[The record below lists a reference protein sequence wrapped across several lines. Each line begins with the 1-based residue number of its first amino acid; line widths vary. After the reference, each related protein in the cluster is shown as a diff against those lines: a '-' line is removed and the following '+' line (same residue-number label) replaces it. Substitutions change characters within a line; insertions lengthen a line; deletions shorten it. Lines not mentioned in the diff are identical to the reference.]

1 VTRALRPKEGVGRTI
16 YPMISEKVRKEIDSA
31 RHLGEQLEDIVIS
44 KNQFPTGDRNVLLI
58 AYWALMFDYHKGIL
72 SLLQSK
78 FFGAAF
84 ALVRSVVEAVVRAH
98 VALKGSEED
107 LQRIQND
114 EYTVNFKQIG
124 AKIDADFGLDHL
136 MENFLNDVTRSALHS
151 YTHSGLL
158 QLGRRFDGNDIKP
171 NYRDEEITEVIRVA
185 TSAIFMVTNLVTK
198 HFGFE
203 QDWENVTQLYVEW
216 GKHS

>member
-1 VTRALRPKEGVGRTI
+1 
-16 YPMISEKVRKEIDSA
+16 
-31 RHLGEQLEDIVIS
+31 
-44 KNQFPTGDRNVLLI
+44 
-58 AYWALMFDYHKGIL
+58 MFDYHKGIL
-72 SLLQSK
+72 SLLQSE

-84 ALVRSVVEAVVRAH
+84 ALVRPVVEAVVRAH
-98 VALKGSEED
+98 VTLMGSEED
-107 LQRIQND
+107 LLSIQKD
-114 EYTVNFKQIG
+114 EYKVNFKEIG
-124 AKIDADFGLDHL
+124 AKIDAAFALEGL

-171 NYRDEEITEVIRVA
+171 NYSDEEIIEVVRVT
-185 TSAIFMVTNLVTK
+185 TSATLMVSNLVTK

-203 QDWENVTQLYVEW
+203 DDWKNVSQMYDEW

>member
-1 VTRALRPKEGVGRTI
+1 MIGKNVG
-16 YPMISEKVRKEIDSA
+16 KEIDSA
-31 RHLGEQLEDIVIS
+31 RRFGEQLEQIVVS

-58 AYWALMFDYHKGIL
+58 ACWALMFDYHKGIL
-72 SLLQSK
+72 SLLQSE

-84 ALVRSVVEAVVRAH
+84 ALVRPMVEAVVRAH
-98 VALKGSEED
+98 IVVKGSEEE

-124 AKIDADFGLDHL
+124 AKIDADFGLSHL
-136 MENFLNDVTRSALHS
+136 MEHFLNEVTRSALHS
-151 YTHSGLL
+151 YAHSGLL

-171 NYRDEEITEVIRVA
+171 NYSDGETIEVIHVT

-203 QDWENVTQLYVEW
+203 QDWKNVTELYVEW
-216 GKHS
+216 GGDS

>member
-1 VTRALRPKEGVGRTI
+1 
-16 YPMISEKVRKEIDSA
+16 MISEKVQKEIDSA
-31 RHLGEQLEDIVIS
+31 RKFGEQLEEIVVS

-58 AYWALMFDYHKGIL
+58 AYWALMLDYHKGIL
-72 SLLQSK
+72 SLLQSG
-78 FFGAAF
+78 FSGSAF
-84 ALVRSVVEAVVRAH
+84 ALVRPVVEAVVRAH
-98 VALKGSEED
+98 VTLMGSEED
-107 LQRIQND
+107 LLSIQKD
-114 EYTVNFKQIG
+114 EYKVNFKEIG
-124 AKIDADFGLDHL
+124 AKIDAAFALERL

-171 NYRDEEITEVIRVA
+171 NYSDEEIIEVIRVT
-185 TSAIFMVTNLVTK
+185 TSAIFMVTNLAIK

-203 QDWENVTQLYVEW
+203 HDWKNVCQMYNEW

>member
-1 VTRALRPKEGVGRTI
+1 
-16 YPMISEKVRKEIDSA
+16 MISEKVQKEIDSA
-31 RHLGEQLEDIVIS
+31 RKFGEQLEDIVVS

-72 SLLQSK
+72 SLLR
-78 FFGAAF
+78 FEFYGAAF
-84 ALVRSVVEAVVRAH
+84 ALVRPVVEAVVRAH
-98 VALKGSEED
+98 ITLMGSEDD
-107 LQRIQND
+107 LARIQKD
-114 EYTVNFKQIG
+114 DYKVNFKEIG
-124 AKIDADFGLDHL
+124 AKIDAAFGLEGL
-136 MENFLNDVTRSALHS
+136 MEKFLNDVTRSALHS

-171 NYRDEEITEVIRVA
+171 NYSDGEIIEVIRVT
-185 TSAIFMVTNLVTK
+185 TSAIFMVTSLVTK

-203 QDWENVTQLYVEW
+203 DDWKSVSHIYGEW